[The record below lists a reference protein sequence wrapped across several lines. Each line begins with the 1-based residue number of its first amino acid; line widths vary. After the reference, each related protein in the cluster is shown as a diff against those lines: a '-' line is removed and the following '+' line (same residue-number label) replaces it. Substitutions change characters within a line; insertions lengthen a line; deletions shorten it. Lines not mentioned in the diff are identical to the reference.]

1 MPRSNLAPSIL
12 GIILGL
18 LAVTVVAGGGSFLV
32 LQQLSRSPKKPNFAE
47 VRKDAANS
55 QLDIRSADDK
65 TYPALVVYQGDLIL
79 RDKPD
84 SSGKVLDKL
93 RFNDTVTVI
102 GESDNKQWQQVRFES
117 KGIEGWLQAG
127 NIKRAQ

>member
-1 MPRSNLAPSIL
+1 MSRSNLAPSIL

-18 LAVTVVAGGGSFLV
+18 LAVILLAGGGSFLL
-32 LQQLSRSPKKPNFAE
+32 LQQLSRSPQKPNFAD
-47 VRKDAANS
+47 VKKDAAS
-55 QLDIRSADDK
+55 QLDSRSDDDK

-84 SSGKVLDKL
+84 SNGKVLDKL
-93 RFNDTVTVI
+93 RFEDTVTVI

-117 KGIEGWLQAG
+117 KGIEGWIQAG
-127 NIKRAQ
+127 NVKRAQ

>member
-1 MPRSNLAPSIL
+1 MSRSNLAPSIL

-18 LAVTVVAGGGSFLV
+18 LAVILLAGGGSFLV
-32 LQQLSRSPKKPNFAE
+32 LQQLSRSPQKPNFAD
-47 VRKDAANS
+47 VKKDAAS
-55 QLDIRSADDK
+55 QLDSRSDDDK

-84 SSGKVLDKL
+84 SNGKVLDKL
-93 RFNDTVTVI
+93 RFEDTVTVI

-117 KGIEGWLQAG
+117 KGIEGWIQAG
-127 NIKRAQ
+127 NVKRAQ

>member
-1 MPRSNLAPSIL
+1 MSRSNLAPSIL

-18 LAVTVVAGGGSFLV
+18 LAVILLAGGGSFLV
-32 LQQLSRSPKKPNFAE
+32 LQQLSRSPQKPNFAE
-47 VRKDAANS
+47 VKKEAAS
-55 QLDIRSADDK
+55 QLDSRSSDDQ

-93 RFNDTVTVI
+93 RFEDTVTVI

-117 KGIEGWLQAG
+117 KGIEGWIQAG
-127 NIKRAQ
+127 NVKRAQ